1 MMINNNNST
10 STTEDTV
17 IIDDNNN
24 SNSSSNAITTSEH
37 NNKLSLNEKLF
48 NLRLKIN
55 QSRKAN
61 KDEVS
66 QEYIR
71 LNKKNNNKKNNED
84 DDGNEDIINADN
96 NIDKNN
102 KNNKWKNK
110 NNDDIY
116 MNQTAEQAEYVI
128 EKQLKKE
135 QSRLTFGW
143 QAYTVEA
150 KYRSYEKSLKNLP
163 VNKINIH
170 ENSSSSSSSLQ
181 PSSSSPSSLIEINPF
196 LYGKQNLKIT
206 QSGLDR
212 LTTHIEQKEIDRKK
226 FHKRRLVVDAH
237 NVDYIND
244 RNAAFN
250 KKLKKSFDKY
260 TVEIRQNLERG
271 TAV

>member
-1 MMINNNNST
+1 MMISNST
-10 STTEDTV
+10 TATT
-17 IIDDNNN
+17 DD
-24 SNSSSNAITTSEH
+24 SDHS
-37 NNKLSLNEKLF
+37 NKLSLNEKLF

-66 QEYIR
+66 QEYLR
-71 LNKKNNNKKNNED
+71 LNKKNNNKKID
-84 DDGNEDIINADN
+84 DDDNNVDIINVDPNNNNDN
-96 NIDKNN
+96 NDNKSD

-110 NNDDIY
+110 NNDDINMY
-116 MNQTAEQAEYVI
+116 QTAEQAEYEI

-150 KYRSYEKSLKNLP
+150 KYRSYEKSLKHLP
-163 VNKINIH
+163 VNKININ
-170 ENSSSSSSSLQ
+170 ENSSSSALQ
-181 PSSSSPSSLIEINPF
+181 SSSSQPPPSSSSLIEINPF
-196 LYGKQNLKIT
+196 VYGKQNLKIT

-212 LTTHIEQKEIDRKK
+212 LTSHIEQKEVDRKK
-226 FHKRRLVVDAH
+226 FHKRRMVVDAH

>member
-1 MMINNNNST
+1 MISNST
-10 STTEDTV
+10 TTT
-17 IIDDNNN
+17 DD
-24 SNSSSNAITTSEH
+24 SDHS
-37 NNKLSLNEKLF
+37 NKLSLNEKLF

-66 QEYIR
+66 QEYLR
-71 LNKKNNNKKNNED
+71 LNKKNNNKKMD
-84 DDGNEDIINADN
+84 DDDNNVDIINVDPNNNNDN
-96 NIDKNN
+96 NDNKSD

-116 MNQTAEQAEYVI
+116 MYQTAEQAEYEI

-150 KYRSYEKSLKNLP
+150 KYRSYEKSLKHLP
-163 VNKINIH
+163 VNKININ
-170 ENSSSSSSSLQ
+170 ENSSSSALQSSSSQ
-181 PSSSSPSSLIEINPF
+181 PPPSSSSLIEVNPF
-196 LYGKQNLKIT
+196 VYGKQNLKIT

-212 LTTHIEQKEIDRKK
+212 LTSHIEQKEVDRKK
-226 FHKRRLVVDAH
+226 FHKRRMVVDAH

>member
-1 MMINNNNST
+1 MISNITNST
-10 STTEDTV
+10 T
-17 IIDDNNN
+17 DD
-24 SNSSSNAITTSEH
+24 SDHS
-37 NNKLSLNEKLF
+37 NKLSLNEKLF

-66 QEYIR
+66 QEYLR
-71 LNKKNNNKKNNED
+71 LNKKNNNKKKD
-84 DDGNEDIINADN
+84 DDDNNEDIINLDPNDN
-96 NIDKNN
+96 NNNHDNKNDKNS
-102 KNNKWKNK
+102 NKWKNK

-116 MNQTAEQAEYVI
+116 MYQTAEQAEYEI

-150 KYRSYEKSLKNLP
+150 KYRSYEKSLKHLP
-163 VNKINIH
+163 VNKININ
-170 ENSSSSSSSLQ
+170 ENSSSSSSALQSSSSQ
-181 PSSSSPSSLIEINPF
+181 PSSSSSSSLIEINPF

-212 LTTHIEQKEIDRKK
+212 LTSHIEQKEIDRKK
-226 FHKRRLVVDAH
+226 FHKRRIVVDAH

>member
-1 MMINNNNST
+1 MMISNST
-10 STTEDTV
+10 TTT
-17 IIDDNNN
+17 DD
-24 SNSSSNAITTSEH
+24 SDHS
-37 NNKLSLNEKLF
+37 NKLSLNEKLF

-66 QEYIR
+66 QEYLR
-71 LNKKNNNKKNNED
+71 LNKKNNNKKMD
-84 DDGNEDIINADN
+84 DDDNNVDIINVDPNNNNDN
-96 NIDKNN
+96 NDNKSD

-116 MNQTAEQAEYVI
+116 MYQTAEQAEYEI

-150 KYRSYEKSLKNLP
+150 KYRSYEKSLKHLP
-163 VNKINIH
+163 VNKININ
-170 ENSSSSSSSLQ
+170 ENSSSSALQSSSSQ
-181 PSSSSPSSLIEINPF
+181 PPPSSSSLIEVNPF
-196 LYGKQNLKIT
+196 VYGKQNLKIT

-212 LTTHIEQKEIDRKK
+212 LTSHIEQKEVDRKK
-226 FHKRRLVVDAH
+226 FHKRRMVVDAH